1 LIYVPQ
7 ILQYSGRLIIRF
19 VFLVRS
25 VALAGLW
32 KSLMPAPG
40 VREGP
45 VQGVGD
51 ALGKNTNG

>member
-1 LIYVPQ
+1 M
-7 ILQYSGRLIIRF
+7 LIIRF

-51 ALGKNTNG
+51 ALGKNTIG